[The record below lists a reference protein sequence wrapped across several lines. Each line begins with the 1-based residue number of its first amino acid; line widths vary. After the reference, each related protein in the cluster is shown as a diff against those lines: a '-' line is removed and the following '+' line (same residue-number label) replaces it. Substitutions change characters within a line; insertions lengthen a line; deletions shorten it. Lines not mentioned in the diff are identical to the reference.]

1 MEFSTSSNIVTASGG
16 SSLHYIGDTK
26 PSPAT
31 ESSSCTFHHRQGHS
45 PTETPTQFSP
55 QSSLLRLIC
64 SSTLLQHHLLVP
76 FVHLLLNFLQAYSIS
91 ITQNFIIVGPKSL
104 LQLSTIPNKAQGF
117 NIIRHTPK
125 SLSTQRTSI
134 SRHQPL
140 QETQFPYQEP
150 RLHVSPH
157 SLHCLMPTLGV

>member
-1 MEFSTSSNIVTASGG
+1 MRAALSITSVTQ
-16 SSLHYIGDTK
+16 SLHQPPNLPHAPFTTDKGI
-26 PSPAT
+26 
-31 ESSSCTFHHRQGHS
+31 H
-45 PTETPTQFSP
+45 P
-55 QSSLLRLIC
+55 QRLPPNSFLNLHCCQRLIC
-64 SSTLLQHHLLVP
+64 SNTLLQNHLLVP
-76 FVHLLLNFLQAYSIS
+76 FVHLPLNFPQAYSIS

-140 QETQFPYQEP
+140 QETQFPYQVP